1 MRLFAK
7 RSRSLY
13 WRGCVMSKN
22 PKHGYIRC
30 FSCGEPSTVHIVG
43 EAKLL
48 EQGEPPKNKRNTGR
62 YYYVCPSCGT
72 CQPKNA
78 QERIS
83 AALVDDV
90 NQLPPLEAN
99 NGAVS
104 DVEEVKPLTVSK
116 PEETKSQVERIA
128 PDNTDKPKVTL
139 NKTWLYLGGA
149 AALVLIF
156 ALINFFPRSNPNAN

>member
-1 MRLFAK
+1 
-7 RSRSLY
+7 
-13 WRGCVMSKN
+13 MSKN

-30 FSCGEPSTVHIVG
+30 FSCSEPSTVHIVG

-83 AALVDDV
+83 AALVDDAS
-90 NQLPPLEAN
+90 QLPPLEASN
-99 NGAVS
+99 TMVS
-104 DVEEVKPLTVSK
+104 EVEEVKPLTVSK
-116 PEETKSQVERIA
+116 PEEITPQVERI
-128 PDNTDKPKVTL
+128 PTSNTDKPKVTL
-139 NKTWLYLGGA
+139 SKTRLYLGGA

-156 ALINFFPRSNPNAN
+156 TLINFFPRSNPNAN